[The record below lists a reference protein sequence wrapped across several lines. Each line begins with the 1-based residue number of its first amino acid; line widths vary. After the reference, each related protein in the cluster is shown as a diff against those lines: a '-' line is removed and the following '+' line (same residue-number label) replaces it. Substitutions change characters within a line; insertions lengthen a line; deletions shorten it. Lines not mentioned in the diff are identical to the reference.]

1 MRLTR
6 PAPSIGYPPIICIE
20 DREHTA
26 RCIMAIRE
34 RKRREGLGVLVE
46 GRA

>member
-1 MRLTR
+1 MRLTST
-6 PAPSIGYPPIICIE
+6 PPSIGTPPIVCIE

-34 RKRREGLGVLVE
+34 RKKREAEAQIVGVVQ
-46 GRA
+46 